1 MALTQDSKITF
12 ILIAVLSLQQGSTH
26 YIQANR
32 LMNHFVFT
40 VRPWHMLIYI
50 CLNVVW
56 SDMYFKPLRTQWLGE
71 VEQKQTLQSVQ
82 NEGVSWLLVRMLVH
96 VQLGCYVN
104 ICSDTLFSIHILMA
118 DSKYKQC
125 PNMDWLSI
133 RVFDFIHVHT
143 MLEQPW
149 E

>member
-56 SDMYFKPLRTQWLGE
+56 SDMPLRTQWLSGF
-71 VEQKQTLQSVQ
+71 EQKQTLQSVE
-82 NEGVSWLLVRMLVH
+82 NEGISWLLVRVLVH
-96 VQLGCYVN
+96 VHLGCYVS
-104 ICSDTLFSIHILMA
+104 IYSDTLFSIHILMA

-133 RVFDFIHVHT
+133 CVFDFIHVHT
-143 MLEQPW
+143 ILGQPW